1 MKKYL
6 NLVALILLT
15 LVFVTVFP
23 KNVLAK
29 ESLTIS
35 KWQVDAVLARNGDLN
50 ITEAI
55 TFVFDDDFNG
65 VFREIITKKTDGIE
79 NIFIGEIKNGKF
91 SEYQKVNKAKN
102 GDRGVYVID
111 KTKDKIEIK
120 IYSPADDEKKTFRL
134 SYTVKNVAIKY
145 NDSGE
150 LYYQFLG
157 KENETPI
164 DNFTI
169 KITLP
174 DTDNEDFTRVFA
186 HGPLNGVINKLDAK
200 TYEFSVTD
208 IDKNVFIECRIVFP
222 RDFINLSTNI
232 KDYDNYDNILKEEA
246 EYEKQLIEKA
256 KRKEKIGNIIS
267 YITYV
272 GAFIGLGALLFF
284 LLIFKRKKIEI
295 IEKSGIPDDP
305 SPAVASYL
313 VNWYINDKAIIATI
327 LDLFRK
333 DYLKLT
339 QKETE
344 LDEVYIMTKQ
354 READEYLLSH
364 ECYFH
369 ALLFDKIG
377 NGVEVS
383 TKDLEV
389 FSKEHNEDF
398 INSFSAW
405 KEKVKEDAHRK
416 GYYDHSKKRYG
427 TVFLFYSLLI
437 FILSI
442 ITLAYAEN
450 SFGSITLVIAIC
462 MFIYGIS
469 LLLRKSDYGLEQ
481 YKKWLYFKKSMNKK
495 KTDFSIAEYTEY
507 EQDVSLIYELGLG
520 LNKKVDLDTTDITLS
535 SNSWIFWYI
544 LFMNNDRF
552 SNTITTSFQ
561 GGSDSSISGGFTS
574 GGGGGAGGGGAGG
587 F

>member
-111 KTKDKIEIK
+111 KTKDKIELK

-256 KRKEKIGNIIS
+256 KRKEKIGNI
-267 YITYV
+267 
-272 GAFIGLGALLFF
+272 
-284 LLIFKRKKIEI
+284 
-295 IEKSGIPDDP
+295 
-305 SPAVASYL
+305 
-313 VNWYINDKAIIATI
+313 
-327 LDLFRK
+327 
-333 DYLKLT
+333 
-339 QKETE
+339 
-344 LDEVYIMTKQ
+344 M
-354 READEYLLSH
+354 
-364 ECYFH
+364 
-369 ALLFDKIG
+369 
-377 NGVEVS
+377 
-383 TKDLEV
+383 
-389 FSKEHNEDF
+389 
-398 INSFSAW
+398 
-405 KEKVKEDAHRK
+405 
-416 GYYDHSKKRYG
+416 
-427 TVFLFYSLLI
+427 
-437 FILSI
+437 
-442 ITLAYAEN
+442 
-450 SFGSITLVIAIC
+450 
-462 MFIYGIS
+462 
-469 LLLRKSDYGLEQ
+469 
-481 YKKWLYFKKSMNKK
+481 
-495 KTDFSIAEYTEY
+495 
-507 EQDVSLIYELGLG
+507 
-520 LNKKVDLDTTDITLS
+520 
-535 SNSWIFWYI
+535 
-544 LFMNNDRF
+544 
-552 SNTITTSFQ
+552 
-561 GGSDSSISGGFTS
+561 
-574 GGGGGAGGGGAGG
+574 
-587 F
+587 